1 MPMTPLPT
9 PPSRNDPTNFAARG
23 DAFLGALPTFQTEA
37 NALEL
42 AVDADAVAAAASAG
56 AAAQSVLDAQQE
68 VIAAENAAAAAAAA
82 ANYKGEYSAGTT
94 YQVGQSVSSGGK
106 IWIAKTINLG
116 ITPVEG
122 ANWMQLKTS
131 SPPFQDPIVLAQV
144 QAISL
149 SF

>member
-1 MPMTPLPT
+1 MAITPLPT
-9 PPSRNDPTNFAARG
+9 PPSRNDPTNFSARG
-23 DAFLGALPTFQTEA
+23 DAFLGALPAFATEA
-37 NALEL
+37 NAL
-42 AVDADAVAAAASAG
+42 AVDVNADAVSAAAD
-56 AAAQSVLDAQQE
+56 AATAE
-68 VIAAENAAAAAAAA
+68 AAKTAAVGA
-82 ANYKGEYSAGTT
+82 ANYKGDYAAGTT

-106 IWIAKTINLG
+106 IWIAKTINTG

-122 ANWMQLKTS
+122 ANWTELKSS